1 MHKQQWSDQE
11 FQDTFYTIQFAVTVT
26 SFINM
31 KAETIKEETS
41 ETLISDKTQL
51 RNTIYESTYLSKCQ
65 NSIDMRILE
74 RFKLPNII
82 IQFIMIE
89 QV

>member
-26 SFINM
+26 SFIYM
-31 KAETIKEETS
+31 KAETIKEKTS

-51 RNTIYESTYLSKCQ
+51 RNTTYESS
-65 NSIDMRILE
+65 
-74 RFKLPNII
+74 I
-82 IQFIMIE
+82 IQKSKLNWHAHTRMI
-89 QV
+89 QATKHAYTVHND